1 MGGIPEA
8 LELERAK
15 FELGCDGQGGPRR
28 TMHGSGAVRSILAGG
43 TNARRVS
50 GRPTVRVTG
59 YQEGSPGH
67 GHVI

>member
-1 MGGIPEA
+1 
-8 LELERAK
+8 
-15 FELGCDGQGGPRR
+15 
-28 TMHGSGAVRSILAGG
+28 MHGSGAVRSILAGG